1 MMRHL
6 CACLMILAMASYART
21 DELAEIL
28 GPIAKKHAGK
38 VAIAFKHLPSGEA
51 YYLDADVP
59 MGTASLIKFP
69 VLIETYYQVHE
80 GKIKLSD
87 PVTLRQEDKVP
98 GSGVLTAHFSPGVT
112 FPLSDALSL
121 MIAHSDNTATN
132 LVLDK
137 IGVASTG
144 KRMKALGFP
153 HTSIYAKVFKRNT
166 STIDMESSKKYGLGS
181 TTARE
186 MVGLLELLNS
196 DKLVDAASCKA
207 MVGLLKKCEDNAK
220 FPRYLAGISVA
231 HKTGSLDDAR
241 TDAGLIYLK
250 GGTVAL
256 CVLTADN
263 KDTRWVVDN
272 GGNVICADVAKAVA
286 DYCNAKYK
294 PAPKVSADEKA
305 KPASGKAGSR

>member
-1 MMRHL
+1 MTRFL
-6 CACLMILAMASYART
+6 CGLLTFLVIVIPTRADDLAAVL
-21 DELAEIL
+21 E
-28 GPIAKKHAGK
+28 PIAKKHAGT
-38 VAIAFKHLPSGEA
+38 VAIAMKHLPSGES
-51 YYLDADVP
+51 YYLNADVP

-80 GKIKLSD
+80 GKVKLSD
-87 PVTLRQEDKVP
+87 PVTLRKEDKVP

-137 IGVASTG
+137 IGIASTG
-144 KRMKALGFP
+144 KRMKELGFP
-153 HTSIYAKVFKRNT
+153 HTSIYAKVFKRD
-166 STIDMESSKKYGLGS
+166 SSSIDMESSKKYGLGS

-196 DKLVDAASCKA
+196 DKLVDAASSKA
-207 MVGLLKKCEDNAK
+207 MVSLLKKCEDNAK
-220 FPRYLAGISVA
+220 FPRYLAGIAVA

-263 KDTRWVVDN
+263 KDKRWVVDN

-294 PAPKVSADEKA
+294 PTVKA
-305 KPASGKAGSR
+305 TGKDSGKAREN

>member
-1 MMRHL
+1 MRML
-6 CACLMILAMASYART
+6 CACLTVLVATAGAQADDLAN
-21 DELAEIL
+21 IL
-28 GPIAKKHAGK
+28 GPMAKKYAGK
-38 VAIAFKHLPSGEA
+38 VAIAFKHLPSGET
-51 YYLDADVP
+51 YFLNADEP
-59 MGTASLIKFP
+59 MSTASLIKLP
-69 VLIETYYQVHE
+69 VLVETYYQVHE
-80 GKIKLSD
+80 GKVKLSD
-87 PVTLRQEDKVP
+87 QITLRKEDMVP

-144 KRMKALGFP
+144 KRMASLGFP
-153 HTSIYAKVFKRNT
+153 NTSIYAKVFKRSTT
-166 STIDMESSKKYGLGS
+166 SIDMEKSKKFGLGS

-186 MVGLLELLNS
+186 MVGLLELLNAN
-196 DKLVDAASCKA
+196 KLVDAASCKA
-207 MVGLLKKCEDNAK
+207 MVALLKKCEDIPK
-220 FPRYLAGISVA
+220 FPRYLPGTPVA
-231 HKTGSLDDAR
+231 HKTGQTDDVR

-272 GGNVICADVAKAVA
+272 AGNVLCADVAKAVA

-294 PAPKVSADEKA
+294 AAP
-305 KPASGKAGSR
+305 

>member
-1 MMRHL
+1 MMRYL
-6 CACLMILAMASYART
+6 CGGVMFLSLVSSART
-21 DELAEIL
+21 EELADTL
-28 GPIAKKHAGK
+28 GQLAKKHAGK
-38 VAIAFKHLPSGEA
+38 IAIAFKHLPSGEA
-51 YYLDADVP
+51 YYLNADEP

-80 GKIKLSD
+80 GKIKLTD

-98 GSGVLTAHFSPGVT
+98 GSGVLTSHFSPGVT

-137 IGVASTG
+137 IGIAATG
-144 KRMKALGFP
+144 QRMKALGFP
-153 HTSIYAKVFKRNT
+153 NTSIYAKVFKRD
-166 STIDMESSKKYGLGS
+166 SSSIDMASSKKFGLGS

-207 MVGLLKKCEDNAK
+207 MVAVLKKCEDNAK
-220 FPRYLAGISVA
+220 FPRYLAGIPVA

-294 PAPKVSADEKA
+294 PAEKAAVQANPKVAG
-305 KPASGKAGSR
+305 GK